1 MLSEPMETARIR
13 YDPNRLLDA
22 VLEKTQS
29 ENDHI
34 LAKKLKVH
42 IDVLHRIRSKAL
54 PIGASLLLWLQ
65 EITGASVSELRQLM
79 GDRRMRMRL
88 SYAGSP

>member
-1 MLSEPMETARIR
+1 MSFESTQAECLR

-29 ENDHI
+29 ANDHI

-42 IDVLHRIRSKAL
+42 IDVLQRIRSQAL

-65 EITGASVSELRQLM
+65 EITGASVCELRQLM
-79 GDRRMRMRL
+79 GDRRMRVRL

>member
-1 MLSEPMETARIR
+1 MSFESTEAACLR

-22 VLEKTQS
+22 VLEKTHS

-65 EITGASVSELRQLM
+65 EITGASICELRQLM
-79 GDRRMRMRL
+79 GDRRMRVRL